1 MAQLQLTGR
10 NEFPSDDPNRRGKVD
25 VSYVYLNLENMT
37 TITFTIP
44 LEEDTEEKVLEI
56 LKERL
61 ERAAKAG
68 PSTVEIEL

>member
-1 MAQLQLTGR
+1 MARLQRTGR
-10 NEFPSDDPNRRGKVD
+10 NEFPSTERDRIGKVD
-25 VSYVYLNLENMT
+25 VSYVYLNLEDMS

-56 LKERL
+56 VKERV

-68 PSTVEIEL
+68 PALIEIE